1 MAKVSEA
8 AALGAT
14 KISAASGV
22 MDNARVQIRAGT
34 TAVGAGMMAVGGA
47 AIATTAITLLHK
59 LRLEASCKSFFFAT
73 KKQLPGG
80 LVVKRMDSRG
90 MFLQK
95 KSTSYP
101 THRIQIVH
109 SSRLHSCTGCPVAQD
124 TSPFNTN
131 SQG

>member
-8 AALGAT
+8 AVLGAT

-34 TAVGAGMMAVGGA
+34 TAVGAGMMAVGAA

-80 LVVKRMDSRG
+80 ACCKKNGQQGHVFAKEVDLIPYSQDSDRAQQPFAQLHG
-90 MFLQK
+90 M
-95 KSTSYP
+95 P
-101 THRIQIVH
+101 G
-109 SSRLHSCTGCPVAQD
+109 CTGYVAL
-124 TSPFNTN
+124 
-131 SQG
+131 